1 MDRATTALT
10 PTLPGPTQPGPVWP
24 RRRLLALAALP
35 GLAWLPGTQA
45 LAQALAQAPAEAEA
59 PAPPRLAFLGFELI
73 DDHPDPAR
81 DAAHQARLALIS
93 QQMAQGLA
101 ERGLYRVVDLTP
113 AEAAIRQARAENEFL
128 HRCNGCLV
136 GVGAALDTRLV
147 GVGWVQRVSN
157 LILNLNLAIWAVTE
171 DRMTLTKSV
180 DIRGDNDES
189 WRRGVAYMLRDM
201 TERRQRQPCYGL

>member
-1 MDRATTALT
+1 MT
-10 PTLPGPTQPGPVWP
+10 PTQSPTVPRPGLPHPQ
-24 RRRLLALAALP
+24 RRRLLRLVGLPWFALLP
-35 GLAWLPGTQA
+35 G
-45 LAQALAQAPAEAEA
+45 AQALAQATAQAPEPPA
-59 PAPPRLAFLGFELI
+59 LAFLGFELI
-73 DDHPDPAR
+73 DDQPDPAR
-81 DAAHQARLALIS
+81 DAAHQARLALIGR
-93 QQMAQGLA
+93 QMAQGLA
-101 ERGLYRVVDLTP
+101 ERGLYRVVDLAP
-113 AEAAIRQARAENEFL
+113 AAAAIAQARAENEFL

-157 LILNLNLAIWAVTE
+157 LILNLNLAIWAVAE

-201 TERRQRQPCYGL
+201 AERRVRQPRYGV